1 MIRYLVKRV
10 PSVVLV
16 LLATSVIAFLLPRLT
31 PGDPA
36 AVIAGPEATP
46 ETIAAV
52 RAQLGLD
59 QPLLSQY
66 LSWMGGLFTGDL
78 GRSFQYGR
86 PVAELIANRV
96 GSTVEL
102 AVLAGLFLAVV
113 GIGLGVLAGS
123 ARSRWSRALADATNT
138 SLLAA
143 PPFLVGLLLILAFG
157 VAIRIL
163 PISGEM
169 SVLER
174 PDLGLQYLLLPA
186 LALALPMSAGVA
198 RLVQT
203 SMLAVRQEDFV
214 DLAVAKGVP
223 TRRISVRHVLRNS
236 LGPAVVAIGI
246 RFGDLLAGAV
256 VIEAIFA
263 RNGLGQLAV
272 SAAQSADYAV
282 IQVLIVGT
290 VLIAVIAQLLTE
302 ISLAALDPRIRLG
315 Q

>member
-1 MIRYLVKRV
+1 MIRYLLRRT
-10 PSVVLV
+10 PSILLVLV
-16 LLATSVIAFLLPRLT
+16 ATSVIAFLLPRLA

-36 AVIAGPEATP
+36 AAIAGPDADP
-46 ETIAAV
+46 ETIAAI

-59 QPLLSQY
+59 QPLVTQY
-66 LSWMGGLFTGDL
+66 ADWLGGLFTGDL
-78 GRSFQYGR
+78 GQSFQYNR
-86 PVAELIANRV
+86 PVGELVGDRV

-102 AVLAGLFLAVV
+102 AVLAGILLVAL

-123 ARSRWSRALADATNT
+123 ARSRWARALVDGTNT
-138 SLLAA
+138 TLLAA
-143 PPFLVGLLLILAFG
+143 PPFLVGLMLILAFG
-157 VAIRIL
+157 VAVRLL
-163 PISGEM
+163 PISGEVA
-169 SVLER
+169 VLDN
-174 PDLGLQYLLLPA
+174 PSIGVQYLLLPA

-203 SMLAVRQEDFV
+203 SMLAIRQEDFV

-223 TRRISVRHVLRNS
+223 SLRISVRHVLRNS

-272 SAAQSADYAV
+272 TSAQTADYPV
-282 IQVLIVGT
+282 IQVLIVGA
-290 VLIAVIAQLLTE
+290 VFIAVLAQLLTE

-315 Q
+315 

>member
-1 MIRYLVKRV
+1 MTRYLLGRV
-10 PSVVLV
+10 PSIVLV
-16 LLATSVIAFLLPRLT
+16 LFATSVIAFLLPRLA

-36 AVIAGPEATP
+36 AEIAGPNASAATI
-46 ETIAAV
+46 TAI
-52 RAQLGLD
+52 RAQLGID
-59 QPLLSQY
+59 QPLVTQY
-66 LSWMGGLFTGDL
+66 LHWLGGLFTGDL
-78 GRSFQYGR
+78 GQSFQYHR
-86 PVAELIANRV
+86 PVAELIGSRV
-96 GSTVEL
+96 DSTVEL
-102 AVLAGLFLAVV
+102 AVLAGFFLVMA

-123 ARSRWSRALADATNT
+123 ARSRWGRVCVDGVNT
-138 SLLAA
+138 VLLAA
-143 PPFLVGLLLILAFG
+143 PPFLVGLLLVLVFG
-157 VAIRIL
+157 VAMRLL

-169 SVLER
+169 SVLDN
-174 PDLGLQYLLLPA
+174 PAIGLQYLLLPA

-203 SMLAVRQEDFV
+203 SMLGVRQEDFV

-223 TRRISVRHVLRNS
+223 PMRISLRHVLRNS

-272 SAAQSADYAV
+272 TSAQTADYPV
-282 IQVLIVGT
+282 VQVLIVAT
-290 VLIAVIAQLLTE
+290 VLVAVLAQLATE
-302 ISLAALDPRIRLG
+302 ITLAALDPRIRLE